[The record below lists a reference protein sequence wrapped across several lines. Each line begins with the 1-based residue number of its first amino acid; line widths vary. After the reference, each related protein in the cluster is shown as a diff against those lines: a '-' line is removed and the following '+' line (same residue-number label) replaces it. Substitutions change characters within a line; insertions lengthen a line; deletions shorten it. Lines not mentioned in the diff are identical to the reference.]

1 MIQVNQYFLCSI
13 SGNLSCNLSETLQT
27 KYVAPSKA
35 QRKALKDYEES
46 WPVTE
51 HVFSG
56 NVLRNVRF
64 AAAQTEWIYLVTSL
78 HAYTALSIYY
88 FSKQGQCVVSIW
100 LHIHYT
106 NKGSL
111 KFIQLHLPL
120 PPKCRG

>member
-27 KYVAPSKA
+27 KICSPK
-35 QRKALKDYEES
+35 QGTEKALKDYEES

-56 NVLRNVRF
+56 NVLQNVCF
-64 AAAQTEWIYLVTSL
+64 AAAQTEWMLLVTSL

-106 NKGSL
+106 HKGSL
-111 KFIQLHLPL
+111 TFIQLYLPL
-120 PPKCRG
+120 PPKCGG